1 VCRNGLR
8 RANRIPHEDTMDD
21 HDLHD
26 QPTIV
31 KSAMR
36 LHAPVASQSVI
47 LCAVTTPGG
56 KLLDETALLA
66 ARTSWTAPCT
76 DRCRRRSRDRLF
88 MCPVPQGAASGGE
101 RVIDDQPLFK
111 ATRWP
116 TNARF
121 RWPTRVTGPLAPS
134 RPNQGSSASGRQ
146 SRRARPP
153 ELRPYHP
160 LAWLRSAAVTPGERR
175 QSITPRCCN
184 AHRV

>member
-1 VCRNGLR
+1 
-8 RANRIPHEDTMDD
+8 MDD

-26 QPTIV
+26 QPAIV
-31 KSAMR
+31 KTAMR
-36 LHAPVASQSVI
+36 HHARGASRSVI

-56 KLLDETALLA
+56 TSPDETALLA
-66 ARTSWTAPCT
+66 ARTSWTATCT
-76 DRCRRRSRDRLF
+76 ERCRRRSRDRLF
-88 MCPVPQGAASGGE
+88 MCPVLRGAAPRGE
-101 RVIDDQPLFK
+101 RVIDDQPLFE
-111 ATRWP
+111 ATRSP

-121 RWPTRVTGPLAPS
+121 RWPTRVTGPLTPS
-134 RPNQGSSASGRQ
+134 RPNEGSSAPGRR
-146 SRRARPP
+146 SRRARSP